1 LIKQS
6 GHHAEMVRFN
16 CVSRNLLEFF
26 AVNEVPQKFRDIV
39 SLSPKVRKVQPME
52 VGLGARLKEIE
63 GKKNEEEGI
72 ELNHKNESKG
82 MG

>member
-1 LIKQS
+1 LIEQS
-6 GHHAEMVRFN
+6 GHHAELVRFN
-16 CVSRNLLEFF
+16 CVSRNLLEFL
-26 AVNEVPQKFRDIV
+26 AVNDVPQKFRDIV
-39 SLSPKVRKVQPME
+39 SISPKVRKVQPME
-52 VGLGARLKEIE
+52 VGLNGGLKKIE